1 MAFRKK
7 RLLHVVPG
15 INDDAPRSL
24 AHEHALAI
32 SSIAHAV
39 SSFSLTSWDVHV
51 RLVRCS
57 EWKNNTLDGIQDF
70 IAPELAD
77 RSHWI
82 GKKFPPVFDYI
93 SGIDSG
99 AFDLV
104 IMSNSDIG
112 LVDDGY
118 QQIIELWEQKR
129 ASLSIH
135 RRTVHVGEESPVT
148 STFLQEHSLSHPGSD
163 FFVMEEAV
171 FRRIQK
177 LVGGHLC
184 FGIPPVGGALLALI
198 ASSSSRFEK
207 VTDRFITFHLDD
219 QRRWESPAHSS
230 FRRRNYWNLLL
241 VFRRIFVTSGLRAGL
256 RGLVE
261 FGDGGA
267 LSGVKRILRGF
278 AGDRLV
284 NVFKRTIVFFRVVRG
299 RLVRYL
305 MKVGV
310 VPVPGI
316 TVISGGGVAT
326 TTLLHH
332 VSRFA
337 LTNSPEDSDGLK
349 HLPKPFGRLL
359 QQSKILYVSGDHD
372 DGLESLER
380 RGILRTQLIKFI
392 GARGLFVPKE
402 DLRSATLNELRLQ
415 EQVFGKF
422 RVATILHLRYPE
434 FFDQASEIAE
444 FLGQNDPAFIEEFP
458 EFRIRGMRRSKGCE

>member
-1 MAFRKK
+1 MALRKK

-24 AHEHALAI
+24 AREHALAI

-39 SSFSLTSWDVHV
+39 RSFSLTSWDVHV
-51 RLVRCS
+51 RLVRSS
-57 EWKNNTLDGIQDF
+57 EWKNNALDGIQDF

-82 GKKFPPVFDYI
+82 GKKFPPVFDYV
-93 SGIDSG
+93 SRIDSG
-99 AFDLV
+99 EFDLV
-104 IMSNSDIG
+104 ILSNSDIG

-163 FFVMEEAV
+163 FFVLEEAV

-177 LVGGHLC
+177 HVGDDLC
-184 FGIPPVGGALLALI
+184 FGINPVGGAFLALI

-207 VTDRFITFHLDD
+207 VTDRFITFHLED
-219 QRRWESPAHSS
+219 QRRWASPAYSS
-230 FRRRNYWNLLL
+230 FRRRNYWNVLL

-256 RGLVE
+256 RGLAE
-261 FGDGGA
+261 FGNGSA
-267 LSGVKRILRGF
+267 LSGVKRLLLGL
-278 AGDRLV
+278 AGDHLR
-284 NVFKRTIVFFRVVRG
+284 NVFKRIRAIFWVVRG
-299 RLVRYL
+299 RLVRFL
-305 MKVGV
+305 MNLGV
-310 VPVPGI
+310 FPVPAI

-326 TTLLHH
+326 TTLLRH

-337 LTNSPEDSDGLK
+337 LTNSPSDRDGLK
-349 HLPKPFGRLL
+349 HLSKPFGRLL
-359 QQSKILYVSGDHD
+359 QQSKILYVSRNHD
-372 DGLESLER
+372 DQLKSLER
-380 RGILRTQLIKFI
+380 RGIMRIQLIKFI

-402 DLRSATLNELRLQ
+402 NLRSATLNELRLQ
-415 EQVFGKF
+415 EQLFGKL
-422 RVATILHLRYPE
+422 RDATIFHLRYPE
-434 FFDQASEIAE
+434 CFNQASELAE

-458 EFRIRGMRRSKGCE
+458 EFRI